1 MKKEELKKILE
12 NECSIPKAYYELSS
26 DEESKI
32 IKIICSKLNISTYDA
47 SNLFGAY
54 RALQGAKY
62 WDKYVRGQKLKDTTG
77 TYDYSDNFKSTHDE
91 LERAYHN
98 YDIELIGAIN
108 SIELN
113 DELKDEKIDFNLIKK
128 LENLGV
134 SIDEI
139 VRDDLKET
147 WNLYEKFYN
156 PLIKLNEEL
165 DNCILEE
172 QEKNDQLITSL
183 KEYSEY
189 MNPEKLNNYF
199 KTKKLELYRS
209 FAMHFKNL
217 EKFTFFPKKVRDAI
231 GRLRFIRKTD
241 ELENDKF
248 LNGEKNNQFVPVF
261 KIDDYTFDHK
271 FEENDKNNI
280 SEELSQKIE
289 LIEKRKHSAKFIENK
304 TQEINIEYLDQ
315 LLKNDIDHRTIDD
328 INLRNLYELYI
339 SLNKKS
345 QKVELIREYNVII
358 NEKIIKTLSELAS
371 IETKYQSDVHST
383 FNVAIES
390 LLDLKPHFLKRIIH
404 FRDMNFSTYYK
415 SFIKQIKDFK
425 TSYEK
430 SYFNKKL
437 MDAKNEKD
445 SLVSKKSTKSIFQY
459 ISQFISKHQK
469 GVKTEDVTQ
478 EVYSSTRRK

>member
-1 MKKEELKKILE
+1 MEKEELKKILE

-26 DEESKI
+26 DEKDKI
-32 IKIICSKLNISTYDA
+32 IKIICSKLNISTHDA
-47 SNLFGAY
+47 SNLFEAY
-54 RALQGAKY
+54 RTLQSAKY
-62 WDKYVRGQKLKDTTG
+62 WDKYVRGQWVKDTTG
-77 TYDYSDNFKSTHDE
+77 TYDYSDNFNSTHDE

-113 DELKDEKIDFNLIKK
+113 DELKNEKIDFNLIKK
-128 LENLGV
+128 LENLGI

-147 WNLYEKFYN
+147 WNLYEKYYT
-156 PLIKLNEEL
+156 PLLKLNDEL

-172 QEKNDQLITSL
+172 KEKNNQLITSL

-261 KIDDYTFDHK
+261 KIDNYTFDHK
-271 FEENDKNNI
+271 LEENDKNNI

-289 LIEKRKHSAKFIENK
+289 LIEKRKLSAKFIENK
-304 TQEINIEYLDQ
+304 TQEINIEYLEQ
-315 LLKNDIDHRTIDD
+315 LLKNDIDPRTIDD
-328 INLRNLYELYI
+328 ANLRSLYELYI
-339 SLNKKS
+339 SLNKKI
-345 QKVELIREYNVII
+345 QKVELFREYNIKI

-371 IETKYQSDVHST
+371 AETKYQSDVNST
-383 FNVAIES
+383 FTAPVNS
-390 LLDLKPHFLKRIIH
+390 LLNSKPNFLKRIIH
-404 FRDMNFSTYYK
+404 SRNMNFSTDYK

-425 TSYEK
+425 TSYAK

-437 MDAKNEKD
+437 IDAKNEKD

-459 ISQFISKHQK
+459 ISQFVSEHQK
-469 GVKTEDVTQ
+469 DIRNGEATQ
-478 EVYSSTRRK
+478 EIYPSTKRK